1 MVTTIDPTSKFTMKM
16 PSQVRWDIAKE
27 SGGFGAGELASMGVS
42 LGVVAIMDKVIP
54 KSLLDKAIGVVSK
67 VVIEPYLDTIERNLA
82 KCKLEECQTD
92 ETKTREERANRLAK
106 MALVFGSAY
115 FISFAAKI
123 AVRKWANKK
132 FEIPEDPER
141 APKNDSFYEKNR
153 HHIPIIGSSRAAN
166 MITFADE
173 GVHIGSFVYLNTM
186 GSNLSDEHIK
196 KMSKV
201 LEKIGVS
208 PQKARE
214 ISTMVMVWEVPN
226 FLGMMAGGVAI
237 AGKHTKGWGIKNST
251 ANHTIMDVIKGTAM
265 SAPLSRI

>member
-1 MVTTIDPTSKFTMKM
+1 MATTNSESKMSMNTQN
-16 PSQVRWDIAKE
+16 SVRRNIAKE
-27 SGGFGAGELASMGVS
+27 FGGFSAAELASMGVS

-54 KSLLDKAIGVVSK
+54 KSLLDKATGVVSK
-67 VVIEPYLDTIERNLA
+67 VVIEPYLDVIERNLA

-106 MALVFGSAY
+106 MTLVFGSAY

-123 AVRKWANKK
+123 AVRKWVT
-132 FEIPEDPER
+132 EPPDPIPDN
-141 APKNDSFYEKNR
+141 ASLYQKILPK
-153 HHIPIIGSSRAAN
+153 IPIIGSSRAAN
-166 MITFADE
+166 MISFADE
-173 GVHIGSFVYLNTM
+173 GVHIGSFVYLNTI

-208 PQKARE
+208 PQKAKE
-214 ISTMVMVWEVPN
+214 VSTMVMVWEVPN

-251 ANHTIMDVIKGTAM
+251 ANHTIMDVINGTAM
-265 SAPLSRI
+265 SAPLSRA

>member
-1 MVTTIDPTSKFTMKM
+1 MEM
-16 PSQVRWDIAKE
+16 PSQVRWNIAKE
-27 SGGFGAGELASMGVS
+27 SGGFGAAELASMGVS
-42 LGVVAIMDKVIP
+42 LGVVAILDKVIP
-54 KSLLDKAIGVVSK
+54 KSLLDKATGVVSK

-106 MALVFGSAY
+106 MTLVFGSAY
-115 FISFAAKI
+115 FISLAAKL
-123 AVRKWANKK
+123 AVRKWVNAEPHEKVPK
-132 FEIPEDPER
+132 D
-141 APKNDSFYEKNR
+141 APLYQKILP
-153 HHIPIIGSSRAAN
+153 HIPIIGSSRAAN
-166 MITFADE
+166 IITFADE

-208 PQKARE
+208 PQKAKE

-265 SAPLSRI
+265 SAPLSKA